1 MLPFTKRPGRE
12 ESGDVPANESLSGA
26 ESPHIEAPRSGH
38 DRPRPFAKS
47 ISDEELTTLMPSK
60 SVSVVSRPASV
71 PPPPLSS
78 RPGSGSPAS
87 RSVPPP
93 RGKFMHDED
102 NGRATVRGAPKI
114 VKKKG
119 TGLPT
124 SPTTISPSAVIT
136 STLEGVG
143 RTGRRNDLMA
153 PPPKEL
159 LDELAEAHPDD
170 DEPHT
175 VMLGGGSAAFGQ
187 PMTPAFGQGYV
198 PPSPS
203 SRSAPPPPIS
213 RSMPP
218 PPSSHGHGVHASH
231 AGHGI
236 PSAPHS
242 RSLPPAPHSQSQS
255 GHPYGYGVPMAPHSV
270 SVPGV
275 AMNNGAPSMP
285 AHFMVPQAPHSD
297 ARMDPPAF
305 VAPAASAGRSTASWA
320 IALLVIGIGVGL
332 GGIALMRGNDGL
344 RDTTAAFIDPARA
357 LQPKAGAAGTPDAP
371 ASPAGEAPKPAPVAV
386 GPVVVTPVVAAPVAV
401 AAPVPTDAVAAA
413 PGVLPAIAA
422 PGTPAPVASPVPV
435 PVPVVAFAATAP
447 PAPVA
452 VQAAP
457 APQPVAYAAPKPT
470 PVAAAPRSTPAP
482 ATRPARVASDDGA
495 PVPRKPAGKAGG
507 GKSEIDEETRKALE
521 ALQKSQLESSF

>member
-12 ESGDVPANESLSGA
+12 ESGDVLTKESLPGA
-26 ESPHIEAPRSGH
+26 ESPHAAAPRTGH

-60 SVSVVSRPASV
+60 SVSVASRPASA

-78 RPGSGSPAS
+78 RPGSGAPSS

-93 RGKFMHDED
+93 RGKFTHDED
-102 NGRATVRGAPKI
+102 DGRTTVRGAPKI
-114 VKKKG
+114 AKKKG

-124 SPTTISPSAVIT
+124 MPTTISPSAVIK

-143 RTGRRNDLMA
+143 RSGRRNDLMA

-159 LDELAEAHPDD
+159 LDELAAAHPDD
-170 DEPHT
+170 DNPHT
-175 VMLGGGSAAFGQ
+175 VMLGASAPLGQ
-187 PMTPAFGQGYV
+187 PMAPSFGQGFV
-198 PPSPS
+198 PAPPS
-203 SRSAPPPPIS
+203 SRSVPPPPIS

-218 PPSSHGHGVHASH
+218 PSSSHGHGGHASH
-231 AGHGI
+231 AGYGM

-242 RSLPPAPHSQSQS
+242 RSIPPAPNSQSVPPAPHSQSRA

-275 AMNNGAPSMP
+275 AMNNGASSMP

-305 VAPAASAGRSTASWA
+305 VAPAASGGRSAASWA
-320 IALLVIGIGVGL
+320 MALLVIGIGVGL

-344 RDTTAAFIDPARA
+344 RDTTAAFIDPSRA
-357 LQPKAGAAGTPDAP
+357 VQPKAGAGGAPDA
-371 ASPAGEAPKPAPVAV
+371 PAGEAPKPVP
-386 GPVVVTPVVAAPVAV
+386 VAAPAVVAPVLATAV
-401 AAPVPTDAVAAA
+401 AAPAPAPAPTDAVAAA
-413 PGVLPAIAA
+413 GPA
-422 PGTPAPVASPVPV
+422 
-435 PVPVVAFAATAP
+435 AP

-452 VQAAP
+452 VPPSP
-457 APQPVAYAAPKPT
+457 APQPIAHAAPKPV
-470 PVAAAPRSTPAP
+470 PVAASPRPAP
-482 ATRPARVASDDGA
+482 APAARPARVASEDGA
-495 PVPRKPAGKAGG
+495 PAPRKPAGRAGG